1 MNYQIEHYQEV
12 ENKLK
17 QLNFGSNN
25 TLFFIPENITE
36 NVDSSSYIY
45 SETTTDIKKS
55 FKSENVLV
63 EYLTKDKPLLRTR
76 KSADWFGP
84 TLFITYSLLS
94 ENSTLIGISLNL
106 ISSYLYDHFKGT
118 VEAKKIKFEIIIE
131 NKKDGYKK
139 INYDGSIEGIKEL
152 ENVIKEL
159 KK

>member
-1 MNYQIEHYQEV
+1 MNYQIENYQEV

-17 QLNFGSNN
+17 QLNFGSNS

-36 NVDSSSYIY
+36 NIDSSSYIY

-55 FKSENVLV
+55 FKSENILV
-63 EYLTKDKPLLRTR
+63 EYLTKDKPLLRAR

-94 ENSTLIGISLNL
+94 ENSTMIGISLNL
-106 ISSYLYDHFKGT
+106 ISSYLYDYFKGT
-118 VEAKKIKFEIIIE
+118 VGAKKIKFEIIIE
-131 NKKDGYKK
+131 NEKDGYQK